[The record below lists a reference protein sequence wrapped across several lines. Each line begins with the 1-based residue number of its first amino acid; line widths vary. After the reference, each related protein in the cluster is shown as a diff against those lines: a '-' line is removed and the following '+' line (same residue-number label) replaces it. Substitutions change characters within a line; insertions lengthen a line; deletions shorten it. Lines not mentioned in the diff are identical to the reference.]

1 MRKTLA
7 LMLGLM
13 LSVASFAADS
23 STGIKFFKG
32 TWAEVVAKAK
42 AENKLIFADF
52 YTQWCGPCMNMAE
65 GVFTLPTVGDF
76 YNSNFINVKID
87 AEEAEGSV
95 LAKKYGVRS
104 YPTYAFIDPNT
115 QENLHRSG
123 STQTAEVF
131 IFTGQSAL
139 TPNMRSFYMD
149 SEFDKGNTDREFLK
163 GYIRYAYSV
172 YKRDNAKAALA
183 KLIGG
188 GAKLSDADIWPIYVD
203 CIQGMDTPYIQEISD
218 NYAEFCKLFGKKAVD
233 AKLAKETTYG
243 DVAKIKA
250 LCDFEGKSFNVSMI
264 EIGQLQRAQNYDA
277 LAKAIDALIADPSV
291 NQSEL
296 CSRLKFVI
304 RTRSITALP
313 QAWAKKTMEYYQYIA
328 YNSEDRRDPFI
339 HQEYAAALESV
350 LRSVP
355 ADQWANYL
363 PESIV
368 KAPVVGKKEYSMR
381 SAGLKPKPVKGKK

>member
-203 CIQGMDTPYIQEISD
+203 CIQGMDTPYIQKISD

-243 DVAKIKA
+243 DATTIAA
-250 LCDFEGKSFNVSMI
+250 LCDFEGKSFNLRMI
-264 EIGQLQRAQNYDA
+264 EIGQLQRAKNYDA

-291 NQSEL
+291 NRGEL

-304 RTRSITALP
+304 RSRSITDLP
-313 QAWAKKTMEYYQYIA
+313 QAWAKKTLEYYQYIA
-328 YNSEDRRDPFI
+328 YNAEDRRDPYI
-339 HQEYAAALESV
+339 HHEYAAALESV

-355 ADQWANYL
+355 ADQWVNYL
-363 PESIV
+363 PESV
-368 KAPVVGKKEYSMR
+368 LKAPAAGKKEYTMR
-381 SAGLKPKPVKGKK
+381 PDALKAKPTKGKK

>member
-7 LMLGLM
+7 LMVALM
-13 LSVASFAADS
+13 LSAASFAADNA
-23 STGIKFFKG
+23 TGIKFFKG
-32 TWAEVVAKAK
+32 TWAEIVAKAK

-76 YNSNFINVKID
+76 YNNNFINVKID

-123 STQTAEVF
+123 STQTADVF

-149 SEFDKGNTDREFLK
+149 SEFEKGNSDREFLK
-163 GYIRYAYSV
+163 NYIRYAFSV
-172 YKRDNAKAALA
+172 YKRDNAKTAFA
-183 KLIGG
+183 KLIDG
-188 GAKLSDADIWPIYVD
+188 GAKLTDADIWPIYVD
-203 CIQGMDTPYIQEISD
+203 CISGMDTPYLQQVSD
-218 NYAEFCKLFGKKAVD
+218 NYAEFCKLFGKKNVD

-250 LCDFEGKSFNVSMI
+250 LCEFDGKSFNVRMI
-264 EIGQLQRAQNYDA
+264 EIGQLQRAKNYDA
-277 LAKAIDALIADPSV
+277 LAKAIDAMIADPSV
-291 NQSEL
+291 NKDEL
-296 CSRLKFVI
+296 CNRLRFII
-304 RTRSITALP
+304 RTRSITELP
-313 QAWAKKTMEYYQYIA
+313 QAWAKKTIEYYQYIA
-328 YNSEDRRDPFI
+328 YNAEDRRDPYI
-339 HQEYAAALESV
+339 HQEYADVLESV
-350 LRSVP
+350 LRSFP
-355 ADQWANYL
+355 AEQWVNYL
-363 PESIV
+363 PESV
-368 KAPVVGKKEYSMR
+368 LKAPVAGKKEYSMR
-381 SAGLKPKPVKGKK
+381 PAALKAKPTKRK